1 MISAPDDAVLVTR
14 SSSTAGKHIARLLK
28 SSNGG
33 EIVTFG
39 GDFRCTTQDS
49 GSSVISYFACTGLGN
64 PETGMTMECW
74 RRAKNTSL
82 TVARPTKELKASCE
96 RGISGRLLLLVS
108 RTGRT
113 TQNITANKSALAPGS
128 SGADR
133 VLSVCEEKRRAPRMS
148 AITAA
153 CTDRNL

>member
-1 MISAPDDAVLVTR
+1 MISAPEDAVLVTR

-64 PETGMTMECW
+64 
-74 RRAKNTSL
+74 L
-82 TVARPTKELKASCE
+82 
-96 RGISGRLLLLVS
+96 
-108 RTGRT
+108 
-113 TQNITANKSALAPGS
+113 
-128 SGADR
+128 
-133 VLSVCEEKRRAPRMS
+133 EKRDDDMLETSQKYVTYRSQTHERAEGVV
-148 AITAA
+148 
-153 CTDRNL
+153 